1 MDTRELI
8 LFIPT
13 RGVKMKNMTWDQG
26 VTLVI
31 VIKMKEAERQKLQVL
46 RLPYTTTFEMII
58 WVLPQS
64 PISGIL
70 HTLINTPI
78 INENSVHKIS
88 SQPGEYNNSPMFHKK
103 SISIQVTTTIRIVI
117 TVA

>member
-1 MDTRELI
+1 MLI
-8 LFIPT
+8 LVISCSKIEKQKFKLKT
-13 RGVKMKNMTWDQG
+13 DNY
-26 VTLVI
+26 LI

-46 RLPYTTTFEMII
+46 RLPYTTAFEMII

-64 PISGIL
+64 SIAGIL
-70 HTLINTPI
+70 HTFINTPI
-78 INENSVHKIS
+78 INENSVYKIS

-117 TVA
+117 TVS